1 MDRPHPTIAL
11 SAFAVALLLLAGCGT
26 VGSSRNKEAAG
37 TESEARAVTPQDPLA
52 RPIQVGWTSARATY
66 CGFVF
71 DPMQLRAQY
80 LASEQRAGVPPDQM
94 QKIERAYD
102 YTRTSVYDTIK
113 DDPGYCNKERTAAIR
128 KDLNRYLSGDYAP
141 SARLAR

>member
-1 MDRPHPTIAL
+1 MDRPHPKIAL
-11 SAFAVALLLLAGCGT
+11 SAFAAALLLLAGCGT
-26 VGSSRNKEAAG
+26 VGSSRNKEGAG

-71 DPMQLRAQY
+71 DPMQFRAQY

-128 KDLNRYLSGDYAP
+128 KDLNRYMSGDYAP